1 MAAVL
6 DLTTAFGCMWMGV
19 SRSRESI
26 GNGRASPNGVF
37 TRSRRNCRLGV
48 VKATAGQTAAIGA
61 SAAYAKEMERLSAK
75 ESLLLAFKDSGGLD
89 ALLTGK
95 TTDVQRIDVNERIT
109 SLERLNP
116 TPRPTTSPFLE
127 GRWNFEWFGAG
138 TPGLFA
144 ARILLERFPSPVA
157 KLLGLDVLIKD
168 SYAKATASL
177 QLFNSIE
184 TKFIITTK
192 LAVEGP
198 LRMSEEYTEGVIER
212 PSIREEA
219 LPEQIKGA
227 YEQALGALQQL
238 PLPIRDFMSDG
249 LKVPLGGTFQRMF
262 MVSYLDEEILI
273 IRNTAGVP
281 DVLSRLEADSD
292 SASLD
297 STPEYES

>member
-1 MAAVL
+1 MREKRKEERDARCNVENPQLEGEKTTNEEESFCLNMISLVNNLFYSSTYYVL
-6 DLTTAFGCMWMGV
+6 LMLVNLF
-19 SRSRESI
+19 I
-26 GNGRASPNGVF
+26 LF
-37 TRSRRNCRLGV
+37 
-48 VKATAGQTAAIGA
+48 Q
-61 SAAYAKEMERLSAK
+61 
-75 ESLLLAFKDSGGLD
+75 FKDSGGLD
-89 ALLTGK
+89 ALLSGK

-157 KLLGLDVLIKD
+157 KLLGLDVLIKE
-168 SYAKATASL
+168 SYAKSTASL

-212 PSIREEA
+212 PFIREEA
-219 LPEQIKGA
+219 LPEQLKGA
-227 YEQALGALQQL
+227 YEQAVGALQQL

-249 LKVPLGGTFQRMF
+249 LKVPLGEM
-262 MVSYLDEEILI
+262 LEILSNHVLLDYDI

-281 DVLSRLEADSD
+281 DVLSRLEADSG
-292 SASLD
+292 SASVD